1 MISFIFADLII
12 IIIYRK
18 YHGWKA
24 ALRSTW
30 IFSGAMVLAGYAVE
44 LLLTPLHLIPTNR
57 HLTIVTTSI
66 SWNSTTWLN
75 IVFLLVAA
83 FLLVVFTRSG
93 SWPVPRMMSDHPDT
107 HDQANAERSQP

>member
-1 MISFIFADLII
+1 MISFIFADLI

-44 LLLTPLHLIPTNR
+44 LLFTPLHLVPTNR
-57 HLTIVTTSI
+57 HLTIVATSI
-66 SWNSTTWLN
+66 SWNYTTWLD

-93 SWPVPRMMSDHPDT
+93 SWPMLRVMSGHPDT
-107 HDQANAERSQP
+107 ADQANANHSHP